1 MPEQET
7 VARAQ
12 RDAREGGG
20 SGPGHLYYQK
30 VTTMWGALRVQVYGF
45 LQTTLD
51 THGAERHA
59 MWHGQEDVDSIRS
72 RVPVDTLQD
81 KQIPVIVKGPIGRV
95 G

>member
-51 THGAERHA
+51 THGGYE
-59 MWHGQEDVDSIRS
+59 VV
-72 RVPVDTLQD
+72 RVSVQTPTEKDNSEN
-81 KQIPVIVKGPIGRV
+81 
-95 G
+95 